1 MHSATKLLRGLI
13 ALAPI
18 AGVVLGDPVWAAEEP
33 AHEHSHVTA
42 PAASL
47 VEPSMPM
54 MTMQKM
60 RAMHESFMAAKTPA
74 ERQALMADHMKLMQE
89 GMTEMQNMGAPR
101 GQHGNSADAMRQRMD
116 MMTMMM
122 QMMMDHQIAGDM
134 PKGMG
139 GMGTMPNK

>member
-1 MHSATKLLRGLI
+1 
-13 ALAPI
+13 
-18 AGVVLGDPVWAAEEP
+18 
-33 AHEHSHVTA
+33 
-42 PAASL
+42 
-47 VEPSMPM
+47 MPM

-89 GMTEMQNMGAPR
+89 GMTQMQNMGAPS
-101 GQHGNSADAMRQRMD
+101 GQHGKSADAMRQRMD

-122 QMMMDHQIAGDM
+122 QMMMDHQLAGDM